1 MLSIALRSQTKG
13 IKRHSKGSHV
23 LSTCIFIAKR
33 PQLDLMDC
41 SSPQGSSLEERFCE
55 KPPMPPGELCPR
67 SLLAWRGKHK
77 DICFGSFRVQAQGH
91 RRHWWKWKVKGQ
103 VEQDTS
109 TDVSTNTNGRQDEDQ
124 ENPKVWVVKSFL
136 GFHILAQLD
145 KSGKKVL
152 RVSNLGVERSLPM
165 LFVYSR
171 NSEVITA
178 HTVWLPRSHASVLC
192 RSSGSYM

>member
-1 MLSIALRSQTKG
+1 MYSIALRSQTKG

-67 SLLAWRGKHK
+67 SSLAWGGKHK
-77 DICFGSFRVQAQGH
+77 DICFGSFRTGFKPTRDTVDTDVNVE
-91 RRHWWKWKVKGQ
+91 VKGQ

-109 TDVSTNTNGRQDEDQ
+109 TDVSTNTNGRRDEDQ
-124 ENPKVWVVKSFL
+124 ENPKVWFFS
-136 GFHILAQLD
+136 HI
-145 KSGKKVL
+145 
-152 RVSNLGVERSLPM
+152 GV
-165 LFVYSR
+165 
-171 NSEVITA
+171 A
-178 HTVWLPRSHASVLC
+178 
-192 RSSGSYM
+192 

>member
-1 MLSIALRSQTKG
+1 MRY
-13 IKRHSKGSHV
+13 GSHV
-23 LSTCIFIAKR
+23 LSTCIFIKKSA
-33 PQLDLMDC
+33 QLDLKDC
-41 SSPQGSSLEERFCE
+41 SSPQWSSLEERFCE

-67 SLLAWRGKHK
+67 SSLAWGGKHK
-77 DICFGSFRVQAQGH
+77 DICFGSFRTGFKPTRDTVGTDETVE
-91 RRHWWKWKVKGQ
+91 VKGQ

-109 TDVSTNTNGRQDEDQ
+109 TDVSTNTNGHRDEDQ
-124 ENPKVWVVKSFL
+124 ESPKVWVLKSFH

-145 KSGKKVL
+145 KSGKKVW

-165 LFVYSR
+165 LLVYSR